1 MLDWD
6 SLISTP
12 DSTQPVG
19 DEDKT
24 ADTGTKCPTVSL
36 QKQPVSH
43 PDWDRSKTVTARLT
57 ADFPPSVPTVP
68 VKKQGKGEQKG
79 KKDNGA
85 GGAAAEP
92 QYLRADI
99 SEDQRRIHPAH
110 PAAVLLVMAW
120 SRFKQ
125 IPHEERA
132 GLLLDLE
139 IMEPLEQVRYWHK
152 VCMQDGL
159 KPWHVLCLPAPLSGA
174 DCTRCRRLVTRHEAI
189 GLDRAQFH
197 WACELGYLILE
208 HGRGTERIWIAPPEC
223 KNFERWYPS
232 DWR

>member
-1 MLDWD
+1 
-6 SLISTP
+6 
-12 DSTQPVG
+12 V
-19 DEDKT
+19 
-24 ADTGTKCPTVSL
+24 
-36 QKQPVSH
+36 
-43 PDWDRSKTVTARLT
+43 
-57 ADFPPSVPTVP
+57 
-68 VKKQGKGEQKG
+68 
-79 KKDNGA
+79 
-85 GGAAAEP
+85 GGAAAKP
-92 QYLRADI
+92 QDLRADK
-99 SEDQRRIHPAH
+99 SEDRQRIHPAH

-139 IMEPLEQVRYWHK
+139 IMEPSEQVRYWHK

-159 KPWHVLCLPAPLSGA
+159 KPWHVLCLPAPLSGS

-189 GLDRAQFH
+189 GKDRAQFH

-223 KNFERWYPS
+223 KSFERWYPS